1 MRPVLLIA
9 VNLLRQ
15 QRWIVLLLVAYVAVL
30 MGVGTA
36 VSIHGNYRDLVFLIR
51 QLGSYAVLLGFFSGA
66 VAVHNERRSRRILA
80 VLSKGIER
88 RQYLAGL
95 LLGIALMIGVYGAA
109 LGAAG
114 AATLLALGLPVAPL
128 LPFLAVL
135 LAACLLAAVLAMFFA
150 TFLNPWFALAVS
162 GVVAALPPVLEQY
175 AGGGWSLVLPVYA
188 LGASLA
194 NFTVYRPWH
203 PGWEMVGVAVAE
215 SVALWLTAS
224 WVFARRDITVAVE

>member
-1 MRPVLLIA
+1 MRAVGLIA

-30 MGVGTA
+30 MGAGTA
-36 VSIHGNYRDLVFLIR
+36 VTIHGNYRDLIFLIR

-66 VAVHNERRSRRILA
+66 VAVHNERRSRRILG

-88 RQYLAGL
+88 KQYLAGL

-109 LGAAG
+109 LGMAG
-114 AATLLALGLPVAPL
+114 AAALLALGLPVERL
-128 LPFLAVL
+128 LPFLVVL

-162 GVVAALPPVLEQY
+162 GAVAALPPLLAQLT
-175 AGGGWSLVLPVYA
+175 GGGWEIVLPVYG
-188 LGASLA
+188 LGASLS
-194 NFTVYRPWH
+194 NFAVHRSWQPA
-203 PGWEMVGVAVAE
+203 WEMVGVALAE
-215 SVALWLTAS
+215 SLALWLAAS
-224 WVFARRDITVAVE
+224 WIFARRDITVAVE